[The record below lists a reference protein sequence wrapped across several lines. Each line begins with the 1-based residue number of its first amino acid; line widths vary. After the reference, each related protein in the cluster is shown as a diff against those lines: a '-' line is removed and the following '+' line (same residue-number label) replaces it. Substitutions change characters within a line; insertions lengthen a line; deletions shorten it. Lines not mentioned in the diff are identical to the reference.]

1 MEDHKI
7 DLLNNRIETVYQ
19 THKKCT
25 TKWSRNYWMNVLQAL
40 IRKAQLDK

>member
-40 IRKAQLDK
+40 IRKAKLEH